1 MEGFLISDYIYNMK
15 TQLTFERI
23 VGLSSLFIASC
34 AAFFSI
40 IGIGMLFSGSAI
52 ASMVMASSL
61 EIGKLVATTFL
72 YRYWKKSQFL
82 LKTYLI
88 LAVLALMFITSLG
101 IFGYLTSAYQ
111 QSAIENKLSEEKI
124 VYIQDQKKMFDDKI
138 NNSKKRIENISK
150 LRISQEER
158 LNESMTNVIISR
170 NPIQLAQIQES
181 TKEFIEKSEK
191 DIEVENNKIQSSI
204 DEMQKLDK
212 QISDIKLQGSSKKDL
227 QTFKFVADEFG
238 VDINKVVKWF
248 IICLISVFDPL
259 AICLLLA
266 YNTTLGDTIYVKPVV
281 KVEET
286 PKKEPTVEE
295 IVEKSKEESSQKIKG
310 EQIIKEVIKEVP
322 IHIEKEVIKEVPI
335 EKEVIKEVVI
345 DNSYKPNHFSF

>member
-1 MEGFLISDYIYNMK
+1 MK
-15 TQLTFERI
+15 TPLTFERI

-52 ASMVMASSL
+52 ASMIMASSL

-72 YRYWKKSQFL
+72 YRYWKKSQIL

-138 NNSKKRIENISK
+138 NNSKKRIENITK
-150 LRISQEER
+150 LRTSQEER

-170 NPIQLAQIQES
+170 NPIQLAQIQQS
-181 TKEFIEKSEK
+181 TKEFIDKSEK
-191 DIEVENNKIQSSI
+191 DIENENNKIQLSI

-212 QISDIKLQGSSKKDL
+212 QISDIKLQGSGKKDL

-266 YNTTLGDTIYVKPVV
+266 YNTTLGDVIYVKDIV
-281 KVEET
+281 KKEES
-286 PKKEPTVEE
+286 KNEPTVEE
-295 IVEKSKEESSQKIKG
+295 IVEQAKEEATQEVKDG
-310 EQIIKEVIKEVP
+310 QIIKEIIKEVP
-322 IHIEKEVIKEVPI
+322 IHIEKEVIKEIPV
-335 EKEVIKEVVI
+335 EKEVIKEVIV
-345 DNSYKPNHFSF
+345 DNGYKPNHFSF

>member
-1 MEGFLISDYIYNMK
+1 MK
-15 TQLTFERI
+15 TQFTFERI

-52 ASMVMASSL
+52 ASMIMASSL

-72 YRYWKKSQFL
+72 YRYWKSSRLL

-88 LAVLALMFITSLG
+88 LAVVALMFITSLG

-111 QSAIENKLSEEKI
+111 QSSIENKLSEEKI
-124 VYIQDQKKMFDDKI
+124 VYIQDQKKMYVDKI
-138 NNSKKRIENISK
+138 NDAKKRIENITK
-150 LRISQEER
+150 LRTSQENR
-158 LNESMTNVIISR
+158 LNESITNVIISR
-170 NPIQLAQIQES
+170 NPIQLSQIQQS
-181 TKEFIEKSEK
+181 TKEFIDKSEK
-191 DIEVENNKIQSSI
+191 DMDVENNKIQSTV
-204 DEMQKLDK
+204 DEIQKLDK
-212 QISDIKLQGSSKKDL
+212 QISDIKIKSGGQKDL

-266 YNTTLGDTIYVKPVV
+266 YNTTLGNTISIVKE
-281 KVEET
+281 KIQE
-286 PKKEPTVEE
+286 KEPTVED
-295 IVEKSKEESSQKIKG
+295 IVEQAKEEAIQEVKD
-310 EQIIKEVIKEVP
+310 EQIIKEIIREVPVEKEVIREVFVDKEVIKEVM
-322 IHIEKEVIKEVPI
+322 V
-335 EKEVIKEVVI
+335 

>member
-1 MEGFLISDYIYNMK
+1 MK
-15 TQLTFERI
+15 LQFTFEKM

-52 ASMVMASSL
+52 ASMIMASSL

-72 YRYWKKSQFL
+72 YRYWKKSQLL

-88 LAVLALMFITSLG
+88 LAVVSLMFITSLG

-111 QSAIENKLSEEKI
+111 QSSIENKLSEEKI
-124 VYIQDQKKMFDDKI
+124 VYIQDQKKMYVDKI
-138 NNSKKRIENISK
+138 NDAKKRIENITK
-150 LRISQEER
+150 LRTSQENR
-158 LNESMTNVIISR
+158 LNESITNVIISR
-170 NPIQLAQIQES
+170 NPIQLSQIQQS
-181 TKEFIEKSEK
+181 TKECIDKSEK
-191 DIEVENNKIQSSI
+191 DMDVENNKIQSTV
-204 DEMQKLDK
+204 DEIQKLDK
-212 QISDIKLQGSSKKDL
+212 QISDIKIKSGGQKDL

-266 YNTTLGDTIYVKPVV
+266 YNTTLGDVIYVKPIV
-281 KVEET
+281 KTEET
-286 PKKEPTVEE
+286 PEKEPTVED
-295 IVEKSKEESSQKIKG
+295 IVEQAKEEAIQEVKD
-310 EQIIKEVIKEVP
+310 EQIIKEIIREVP
-322 IHIEKEVIKEVPI
+322 VEKEVIREVFVD
-335 EKEVIKEVVI
+335 KEVIKEVVV

>member
-1 MEGFLISDYIYNMK
+1 MK
-15 TQLTFERI
+15 TPLTFERI

-52 ASMVMASSL
+52 ASMIMASSL

-72 YRYWKKSQFL
+72 YRYWKKSQIL

-138 NNSKKRIENISK
+138 NNSKKRIENITK
-150 LRISQEER
+150 LRTSQEER

-170 NPIQLAQIQES
+170 NPIQLAQIQQS
-181 TKEFIEKSEK
+181 TKEFIDKSEK
-191 DIEVENNKIQSSI
+191 DIENENNKIQLSI

-212 QISDIKLQGSSKKDL
+212 QISDIKLQGSGKKDL

-266 YNTTLGDTIYVKPVV
+266 YNTTLGDVIYVKDII
-281 KVEET
+281 KKEE
-286 PKKEPTVEE
+286 PKNEPTVEE
-295 IVEKSKEESSQKIKG
+295 IVEQAKEEATQEVKDS
-310 EQIIKEVIKEVP
+310 QIIKEIIKEVP
-322 IHIEKEVIKEVPI
+322 VHIEKEVIKEIPV
-335 EKEVIKEVVI
+335 EKEVIKEVIV
-345 DNSYKPNHFSF
+345 DNGYKPNHFSF

>member
-1 MEGFLISDYIYNMK
+1 MK
-15 TQLTFERI
+15 LQFTFEKM

-52 ASMVMASSL
+52 ASMIMASSL

-72 YRYWKKSQFL
+72 YRYWKSSRLL

-88 LAVLALMFITSLG
+88 LAVVALMFITSLG

-111 QSAIENKLSEEKI
+111 QSSIENKLSEEKI
-124 VYIQDQKKMFDDKI
+124 VYIQDQKKMYGDKI
-138 NNSKKRIENISK
+138 NDAKKRIENITK
-150 LRISQEER
+150 LRTSQENR
-158 LNESMTNVIISR
+158 LNESITNVIISR
-170 NPIQLAQIQES
+170 NPIQLAQIQQS
-181 TKEFIEKSEK
+181 TKEFIDKSEQ
-191 DIEVENNKIQSSI
+191 DMDVENNKIQSTV
-204 DEMQKLDK
+204 DEIQKLDK
-212 QISDIKLQGSSKKDL
+212 QISDIKIKSGGQKDL

-266 YNTTLGDTIYVKPVV
+266 YNTTLGNTISIVKE
-281 KVEET
+281 KIQE
-286 PKKEPTVEE
+286 KEPTVEE
-295 IVEKSKEESSQKIKG
+295 IVEQAKEEATQEVKD
-310 EQIIKEVIKEVP
+310 EQIIKEIIREVP
-322 IHIEKEVIKEVPI
+322 VEKEVIREVFVD
-335 EKEVIKEVVI
+335 KEVIKEVVV

>member
-1 MEGFLISDYIYNMK
+1 MK
-15 TQLTFERI
+15 TPLTFERI

-52 ASMVMASSL
+52 ASMIMASSL

-72 YRYWKKSQFL
+72 YRYWKKSQIL

-138 NNSKKRIENISK
+138 NNSKKRIENITK
-150 LRISQEER
+150 LRTSQEER

-170 NPIQLAQIQES
+170 NPIQLAQIQQS
-181 TKEFIEKSEK
+181 TKEFIDKSEK
-191 DIEVENNKIQSSI
+191 DIENENNKIQLSI

-212 QISDIKLQGSSKKDL
+212 QISDIKLQGSGKKDL

-266 YNTTLGDTIYVKPVV
+266 YNTTLGDVIYVKDII
-281 KVEET
+281 KKEE
-286 PKKEPTVEE
+286 PKNEPTVEE
-295 IVEKSKEESSQKIKG
+295 IVEQSKEEATQEVKDG
-310 EQIIKEVIKEVP
+310 QIIKEIIKEVP
-322 IHIEKEVIKEVPI
+322 IHIEKEVIKEIPV
-335 EKEVIKEVVI
+335 EKEVIKEVIV
-345 DNSYKPNHFSF
+345 DNGYKPNHFSF